1 MIDRRRRLVQAGVI
15 VGTIVA
21 LDQLTKAWAV
31 RRLSRASCS
40 VPDACIDVVGSLRFR
55 LSFNP
60 GAAFSSFTGG
70 GPVLGVIA
78 FFMSIYLIY
87 LAVTTEDRRLA
98 FFFPVVAG
106 GAIGNLWDRV
116 ARAEDGFLSGEVVDF
131 IDLQFWPIFNVADIA
146 VVVGVVVVAVLLW
159 LQPPAGTDETPANE
173 EEPVAD
179 ATAGRADATDG

>member
-1 MIDRRRRLVQAGVI
+1 MRSAPDVDVLTDRRRRLLQAGAI
-15 VGTIVA
+15 VGSIVA
-21 LDQLTKAWAV
+21 LDQATKSWAV

-40 VPDACIDVVGSLRFR
+40 VPDACIDIVGSLRFR

-60 GAAFSSFTGG
+60 GAAFSSFTAG

-106 GAIGNLWDRV
+106 GAVGNLWDRV
-116 ARAEDGFLSGEVVDF
+116 ARADDGFLSGEVVDF

-146 VVVGVVVVAVLLW
+146 VVGGVAVVALLLW
-159 LQPPAGTDETPANE
+159 LTPPH
-173 EEPVAD
+173 EPAD
-179 ATAGRADATDG
+179 AAPEEADVTDG